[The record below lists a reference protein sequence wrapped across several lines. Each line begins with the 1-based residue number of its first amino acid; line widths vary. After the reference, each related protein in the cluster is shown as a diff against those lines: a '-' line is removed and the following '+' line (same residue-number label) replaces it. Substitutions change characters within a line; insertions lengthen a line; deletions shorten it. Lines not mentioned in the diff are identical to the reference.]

1 MLKLFGQARSRVSR
15 SLWMLEE
22 IGIPYQREPVRP
34 YTESRSAEYL
44 RINPNG
50 HIPSLDD
57 DGFILWESLAI
68 NLYLAETYA
77 SAPLWPAGAKDHGRI
92 YQWSLWAANEIEPR
106 IVSIAKGL
114 SKTSPDPQAVAIGL
128 EQLSAAL
135 RILKDRLLAPYL
147 LGANF
152 TRRSQP
158 RLDSAR
164 TWRGGNLRNR
174 RDRSCALPECRRLA
188 RSLQRAA
195 CQSPRRGACGL
206 TKRAGPRLRRRHAVY
221 KQPEGSRRRRPTTRR
236 CRKGCELELSRLGI
250 HALSCPALCRASTIC
265 FQRHRE

>member
-1 MLKLFGQARSRVSR
+1 MLKLFGQARSRASR

-22 IGIPYQREPVRP
+22 IGIPYERVPVRP
-34 YTESRSAEYL
+34 YTDSRSPDYL

-57 DGFILWESLAI
+57 GGFVLWESLAI

-106 IVSIAKGL
+106 IVSIAKRL
-114 SKTSPDPQAVAIGL
+114 AQNSPDAQAVATGL

-135 RILKDRLLAPYL
+135 GILEGRLTAPFL

-152 TRRSQP
+152 TVGDLNLASTLREPGEEGISGIAAIDLAP
-158 RLDSAR
+158 FPNVAGWLDRCSERPA
-164 TWRGGNLRNR
+164 NR
-174 RDRSCALPECRRLA
+174 RVAAL
-188 RSLQRAA
+188 
-195 CQSPRRGACGL
+195 
-206 TKRAGPRLRRRHAVY
+206 VD
-221 KQPEGSRRRRPTTRR
+221 
-236 CRKGCELELSRLGI
+236 
-250 HALSCPALCRASTIC
+250 
-265 FQRHRE
+265 

>member
-92 YQWSLWAANEIEPR
+92 YQWSLWAANE
-106 IVSIAKGL
+106 
-114 SKTSPDPQAVAIGL
+114 
-128 EQLSAAL
+128 
-135 RILKDRLLAPYL
+135 
-147 LGANF
+147 GANF

-250 HALSCPALCRASTIC
+250 YALSCPALCRAAPIC
-265 FQRHRE
+265 FQRHPE